1 MKSKRKNRLTQ
12 DIKRYLSGIIH
23 NDVKDPRMSEHVSI
37 TEVMITDD
45 MHFAKVYI
53 SIIGSEKNKTET
65 VEILNK
71 AKGYIRKELSS
82 KLTTRITPELNFYLD
97 GSIENSIR
105 INELLKGLENN
116 QE

>member
-1 MKSKRKNRLTQ
+1 MKSKRRNRLKQ
-12 DIKRYLSGIIH
+12 DIKRYLSSIIH
-23 NDVKDPRMSEHVSI
+23 NDVKDPRMNEHVSI
-37 TEVMITDD
+37 TEVIITDD
-45 MHFAKVYI
+45 MQLAKVYI
-53 SIIGSEKNKTET
+53 STIGSDKNRKET

-97 GSIENSIR
+97 ESVENGIR